1 MMSISMASDVRKR
14 HRFVEQ
20 AMPFFSIA
28 VMRLYY
34 VQKESENSRQVQIN
48 MSQLMKDESDSAV
61 HQLSMQ
67 LDH

>member
-1 MMSISMASDVRKR
+1 MSISMASDVRKR

-20 AMPFFSIA
+20 DMPFFSIA

-48 MSQLMKDESDSAV
+48 MSQLMKDESDSTV